1 MFASNQQ
8 MHTGQFQQQIHWQ
21 VVYYQQIYGVLLVV
35 ITWYIVYQLQQ
46 HMNNRLNIAC
56 QVVAVQYKLCLVKT
70 QHLLVILLLFYIGA
84 PSKPGQPEVVKTG
97 KNHCDLRWA
106 PPRSDGGTRIKGYD
120 VEVRDYPDG
129 LWVIFYITL
138 FMALVIWHISIFTNH

>member
-1 MFASNQQ
+1 MSSKSIASSS
-8 MHTGQFQQQIHWQ
+8 
-21 VVYYQQIYGVLLVV
+21 Y
-35 ITWYIVYQLQQ
+35 
-46 HMNNRLNIAC
+46 
-56 QVVAVQYKLCLVKT
+56 
-70 QHLLVILLLFYIGA
+70 LLLFYIGA

-138 FMALVIWHISIFTNH
+138 FIALARDILCLSLQTINIFVACRLLLIWPLLLMYFILLQLQSVLE